1 MNPARRVSVV
11 NPVGG
16 KKVGV
21 TVGEGAG
28 VIVAVGG
35 REVEVGEAGASVR
48 VGVGVWGSGVCV
60 AEGRENGVFPLV
72 GDKEAGA
79 GWQAAS
85 IKINNSWKI

>member
-1 MNPARRVSVV
+1 V

-28 VIVAVGG
+28 VIVEVGG
-35 REVEVGEAGASVR
+35 SEVEVGEAGQALR
-48 VGVGVWGSGVCV
+48 VGVGGGGSGVGIGGSGVCV

-85 IKINNSWKI
+85 NKINNSRKI